1 MNYIRQINELH
12 TLYQIDKNELDNL
25 NRQKTILYW
34 SWFTILFIVIL
45 IVFFI
50 LLVRRGNKK
59 LRQSQQELEK
69 VKKQEENSIRTKTFS
84 FPT

>member
-34 SWFTILFIVIL
+34 SWFTILSIVIL
-45 IVFFI
+45 IVFSSFWLDEEI
-50 LLVRRGNKK
+50 KNCANHSRNWKK
-59 LRQSQQELEK
+59 
-69 VKKQEENSIRTKTFS
+69 
-84 FPT
+84 